1 VTETLWTLDQLA
13 ERVDAALSVGY
24 DGQASGR
31 VRDVPDQRAIRY
43 YTTLGLVDR
52 PVARRGSTALYRRRH
67 LLQLVAIKKLQ
78 SRGLPLARIQAEL
91 AGATQ
96 QQLERIA
103 QLPRPEQSVA
113 SPVPPYA
120 SHSAAISDL
129 VDVDAPPAPVG
140 PPAPAG
146 PPGRAAPPGT
156 AVPEAVPSGAGA
168 FWRRAAADLPA
179 AAPRS
184 RPAGSA
190 PERPG
195 ERSDLAILQ
204 GIRLADDVTLLLEGV
219 RPLRGDEVHAIQAA
233 AENLLEALRAR
244 GLGGRPRGRE
254 PR

>member
-1 VTETLWTLDQLA
+1 MTETLWTLDQLA

-52 PVARRGSTALYRRRH
+52 PVARRGSTALYGRRH

-78 SRGLPLARIQAEL
+78 SRGLALARVQAEL

-129 VDVDAPPAPVG
+129 ADLDAPPTPAA

-146 PPGRAAPPGT
+146 PPGRAVPPGT
-156 AVPEAVPSGAGA
+156 AVPGAVPSGAGA
-168 FWRRAAADLPA
+168 FWRRTAGLPA

-184 RPAGSA
+184 HPAGSA

-233 AENLLEALRAR
+233 AENLLEALHAR